1 MDKMIRIPHTKNG
14 ARVGITDTTFRDAHQ
29 SLFATRMRTEH
40 MLELAAYLDRVGF
53 YSMEVWGGA
62 TFDTCLR
69 YLGEDPWERLRLLR
83 QVLVNT
89 PMQMLLRGQ
98 NLVGYKPYPD
108 DVVDA
113 FVNRMVELGIDIVRI
128 FDALNDVRNIERA
141 ALAVKNAGAH
151 FQGTISYTVSP
162 VHTIDGYVK
171 YAQQLKDIGADSIC
185 VKDMAGILAPY
196 AAEELVRKLVAEVGL
211 PIQVHCH
218 YTSGMASMTYI
229 KAIEAGATV
238 VDCSTSTVALGSSQP
253 PSESLI
259 VALAGSDHD
268 TKLDARQIRPAS
280 AILRGIIENTPEYSD
295 LIAPV
300 RVNTDVLIYQIPGG
314 MISNLRAQ
322 LKQMNAENRIEEI
335 LAEVPKVREE
345 MGFPPLVTPM
355 SQIVGTQATFNV
367 IQGERYKTIS
377 NEVRAYIRGE
387 YGTPPGKI
395 DPELKQNAIG
405 DETPTTRRPGDGLEP
420 GMPAAREGVRE
431 FGATEEEA
439 ISYAL
444 FPNETKKYLA
454 SKASKES

>member
-1 MDKMIRIPHTKNG
+1 MIRSPRTKDG

-98 NLVGYKPYPD
+98 NLVGYKPYAD

-113 FVNRMVELGIDIVRI
+113 FVDKMVELGIDIVRI

-171 YAQQLKDIGADSIC
+171 YARQLKDIGADSIC

-196 AAEELVRKLVAEVGL
+196 PAEELVRRLVAEVGL

-218 YTSGMASMTYI
+218 YTSGMASMSYI
-229 KAIEAGATV
+229 KSIEAGATV

-259 VALAGSDHD
+259 VALAGSEYD
-268 TKLDARQIRPAS
+268 TRLDVRQIRPAS
-280 AILRGIIENTPEYSD
+280 AILRNIIENTPEYSD

-300 RVNTDVLIYQIPGG
+300 RVNTDVLVYQIPGG

-335 LAEVPKVREE
+335 LAEVPKVRDE
-345 MGFPPLVTPM
+345 MGYPPLVTPM

-387 YGTPPGKI
+387 YGRPPGEI
-395 DPELKQNAIG
+395 NPELKRNAIG
-405 DETPTTRRPGDGLEP
+405 DQTPTTRRPGDGLEP

-431 FGATEEEA
+431 FGGTEEDA

-444 FPNETKKYLA
+444 FPNEAKKYLA
-454 SKASKES
+454 SKASRDL

>member
-1 MDKMIRIPHTKNG
+1 MIRSPRTKDG

-98 NLVGYKPYPD
+98 NLVGYKPYAD

-113 FVNRMVELGIDIVRI
+113 FVDKMVELGIDIVRI

-171 YAQQLKDIGADSIC
+171 YARQLKDIGADSIC

-196 AAEELVRKLVAEVGL
+196 PAEELVRRLVAEVGL

-218 YTSGMASMTYI
+218 YTSGMASMSYI
-229 KAIEAGATV
+229 KSIEAGATV

-259 VALAGSDHD
+259 VALAGSEYD
-268 TKLDARQIRPAS
+268 TRLDVRQIRPAS
-280 AILRGIIENTPEYSD
+280 AILRNIIENTPEYSD

-300 RVNTDVLIYQIPGG
+300 RVNTDVLVYQIPGG

-335 LAEVPKVREE
+335 LAEVPKVRDE
-345 MGFPPLVTPM
+345 MGYPPLVTPM

-387 YGTPPGKI
+387 YGRPPGEI
-395 DPELKQNAIG
+395 NPELKRNAIG
-405 DETPTTRRPGDGLEP
+405 DQTPTTRRPGDGLEP
-420 GMPAAREGVRE
+420 GMPAARQGVRE
-431 FGATEEEA
+431 FGGTEEDA

-444 FPNETKKYLA
+444 FPNEAKKYLA
-454 SKASKES
+454 SKASRDL